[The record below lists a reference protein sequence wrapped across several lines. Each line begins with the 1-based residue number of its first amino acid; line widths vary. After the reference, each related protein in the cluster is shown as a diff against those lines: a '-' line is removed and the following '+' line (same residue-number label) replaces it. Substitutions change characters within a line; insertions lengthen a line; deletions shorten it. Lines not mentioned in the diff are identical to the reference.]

1 MTEREHP
8 QNSEQVEDVTEP
20 TAGPTTEQGTA
31 EDTQAI
37 DADSGTTEVIDAEPD
52 TRVIETAAGDTEL
65 IETVDAPEPAEAA
78 PVAADTTVIET
89 AEAGDT
95 QVIESPTRTAAFA
108 AAPTTEFP
116 ATGAPAEPEEERL
129 SAPDDT
135 AAPAPD
141 ESTPVEPLPTAAPS
155 AGPRPETTRPDATP
169 AGPPPGATP
178 AGPPPA
184 APQQQAPYTVPAPP
198 VAPVPTA
205 SGPRAGTVIW
215 GLIVVAVGAAV
226 LAGAVGL
233 HIDFQLA
240 FIGLLAVA
248 GVGLLIS
255 SLVNAAR
262 RRDRSAS

>member
-52 TRVIETAAGDTEL
+52 TRVIETAD
-65 IETVDAPEPAEAA
+65 P
-78 PVAADTTVIET
+78 
-89 AEAGDT
+89 GDT

-116 ATGAPAEPEEERL
+116 AAGAPAEPEEEGL
-129 SAPDDT
+129 SAPGDT

-141 ESTPVEPLPTAAPS
+141 ESTPVEPLPTAAPP
-155 AGPRPETTRPDATP
+155 AEPRPETTRPDATPAGPPPYATP

>member
-89 AEAGDT
+89 ADAGDT

-108 AAPTTEFP
+108 A
-116 ATGAPAEPEEERL
+116 
-129 SAPDDT
+129 
-135 AAPAPD
+135 APD

-155 AGPRPETTRPDATP
+155 AGPRPETTRPDATPAGPPPHATP